1 MPRQKAPV
9 STLDQLA
16 EHINT
21 HVDTM
26 AEGIAEHLGPASG
39 TDRYT
44 QKEIDALWD
53 TPDQSVNT
61 QQLFEAL
68 QQGITPEGAQAVALF
83 KMAPDLLQHAVG
95 TPLPADQAAAIAKLA
110 EYPGRYVLTAGHSSD
125 AAEQTK
131 YVAEQHKRAAK
142 RQQGQVETQAP
153 EQTSAMPE
161 YGGY

>member
-1 MPRQKAPV
+1 MPRSKSPV

-16 EHINT
+16 EQINT

-44 QKEIDALWD
+44 QKEIDDLWD
-53 TPDQSVNT
+53 TPDSGTNT

-68 QQGITPEGAQAVALF
+68 QQGLTPEGAQAVALF

-95 TPLPADQAAAIAKLA
+95 TPLPADQAATIAKLA
-110 EYPGRYVLTAGHSSD
+110 EYPGRYVLTAGHSGD
-125 AAEQTK
+125 AADQVK

-142 RQQGQVETQAP
+142 RGQQVTETAAP
-153 EQTSAMPE
+153 EQTPAMSD